1 MKLHEI
7 LTIKG
12 SDVHSID
19 PEATLADVVDKL
31 VEMNCGS
38 LLVCEDEQ
46 MIGIITERDI
56 LRACST
62 RKVLEETSVRGV
74 MTSNVV
80 TSKPS
85 DDIGTVM
92 GLMTDHRIRHLPVLD
107 DAKLVGMIS
116 IGDLVKSQHAQLEV
130 ENHYLKNYI
139 QS

>member
-7 LTIKG
+7 LAIKG
-12 SDVHSID
+12 SDVHSIHPD
-19 PEATLADVVDKL
+19 ATLADVVDKL
-31 VEMNCGS
+31 VEVNCGS

-46 MIGIITERDI
+46 MVGIITERDI
-56 LRACST
+56 LRACSM
-62 RKVLEETSVRGV
+62 RKVLGETSVRGV

-107 DAKLVGMIS
+107 DGKLVGMIS
-116 IGDLVKSQHAQLEV
+116 IGDLVKSQHVQLEV

>member
-12 SDVHSID
+12 SDVHSIGPD
-19 PEATLADVVDKL
+19 ATLADVVDNL

-107 DAKLVGMIS
+107 NGKLVGMIS
-116 IGDLVKSQHAQLEV
+116 IGDLVKSQHAQLEM